1 LGGSSQAAHTRCA
14 NLVIGTGE
22 NWKLSKVN
30 AKKVA
35 LAYSG
40 GLDTSIIIPW
50 LKEHY
55 GCEVVAVCG
64 DIGQGGDELDGLKE
78 KALKTGASEVHV
90 EDMRE
95 EFVSDY
101 LWKLVRSGGV
111 YEHKYLLGTSIA
123 RPLLAKRQAEV
134 ALRTGCD
141 ALAHGCTGKGNDQV
155 RFELTYKAIAPHLP
169 VIAPWREWD
178 IVSREDAIEYAKKH
192 NVPISQT
199 TTKIYSRDRNIWH
212 ISHEGGELEDPA
224 NAAPDHIWM
233 LTKSPKDAPDTPAE
247 VTVGFEAGKP
257 VSLNG
262 KRLAGVPL
270 LEELNRLGGEH
281 GIGRIDLVENRFVG
295 MKSRGCY
302 ETPGGTILMA
312 AARELEA
319 LTLDRYT
326 MHYKQKLELDYA
338 EMVYNGLWFTPLRES
353 LDAFFEKIA
362 QPVTGEVTM
371 RLFKGNLEPVSR
383 KSPNSLYSLNIASFT
398 MGAEYDQKDAL
409 GFINL
414 IGLPIKVRASLKQ

>member
-1 LGGSSQAAHTRCA
+1 MNQVT
-14 NLVIGTGE
+14 
-22 NWKLSKVN
+22 

-55 GCEVVAVCG
+55 HCQVVAVCG
-64 DIGQGGDELDGLKE
+64 DIGQGGEELDGLKE
-78 KALKTGASEVHV
+78 KALKTGASEVYV

-95 EFVSDY
+95 EFVTDY
-101 LWKLVRSGGV
+101 LWKLVRSGAV

-134 ALRTGCD
+134 ALKTGCD

-155 RFELTYKAIAPHLP
+155 RFELTYKAFAPHLN

-178 IVSREDAIEYAKKH
+178 IVSREDAIEYAKSRH
-192 NVPISQT
+192 VPIAQS

-233 LTKSPKDAPDTPAE
+233 LSKSPAKAPATPAE
-247 VTVGFEAGKP
+247 VTVGFEH
-257 VSLNG
+257 
-262 KRLAGVPL
+262 GVPVALDGQRQMSGVAL
-270 LEELNRLGGEH
+270 LEKLNEIGGEH

-302 ETPGGTILMA
+302 ETPGGAILMA
-312 AARELEA
+312 AVRELEA
-319 LTLDRYT
+319 LTLDRT
-326 MHYKQKLELDYA
+326 TLHYKQKLALDYA

-353 LDAFFEKIA
+353 LDAFFAEVSE
-362 QPVTGEVTM
+362 PVTGEITL
-371 RLFKGNLEPVSR
+371 RLYKGNLEPVSR
-383 KSPNSLYSLNIASFT
+383 KSPNSLYNLDIASFT
-398 MGAEYDQKDAL
+398 MGASYDQKDAL

-414 IGLPIKVRASLKQ
+414 IGLPIKVRASLKSRS